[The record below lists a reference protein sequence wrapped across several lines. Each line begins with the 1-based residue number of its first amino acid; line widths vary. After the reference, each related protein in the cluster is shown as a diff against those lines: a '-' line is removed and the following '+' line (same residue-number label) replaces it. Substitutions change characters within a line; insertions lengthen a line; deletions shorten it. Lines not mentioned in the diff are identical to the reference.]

1 MDDIDFVLGVMLK
14 LIIFLLC
21 YKKYYRNF
29 FIILVIFIVFYRLN
43 GLNILKKML
52 KDKKCK
58 F

>member
-1 MDDIDFVLGVMLK
+1 MDDIDFLLGVMLK

-21 YKKYYRNF
+21 YKNYYRNF